1 MKIEKQK
8 QNVNHL
14 FELIKDNPDLP
25 IVPLVATE
33 CVHDDSYGYWL
44 NKWGS
49 AEIDEYYV
57 EDGRFYLSDDF
68 EELVDE
74 WIDNNFQEYSDLTQ
88 EDLEDLA
95 VEEVKKYDWIKAIVV
110 RIEPA

>member
-1 MKIEKQK
+1 MKK

-25 IVPLVATE
+25 IAPLVATE

-57 EDGRFYLSDDF
+57 EDGRFYLSDEF

-74 WIDNNFQEYSDLTQ
+74 WIQDNFEEYPNLSEAQ
-88 EDLEDLA
+88 LEDLA
-95 VEEVKKYDWIKAIVV
+95 KEEVKNYKWVKAIIVN
-110 RIEPA
+110 IEPA

>member
-1 MKIEKQK
+1 MKLEKQK
-8 QNVNHL
+8 QNVNYL
-14 FELIKDNPDLP
+14 LELIKDNPDLP

-74 WIDNNFQEYSDLTQ
+74 WIDNNFQEYPDLTEQ
-88 EDLEDLA
+88 ELENLA
-95 VEEVKKYDWIKAIVV
+95 KEEVRKYGWIKAIVV
-110 RIEPA
+110 CIEST

>member
-1 MKIEKQK
+1 MKLEKQK
-8 QNVNHL
+8 QNVNYL
-14 FELIKDNPDLP
+14 LELIKDNPDLP

-57 EDGRFYLSDDF
+57 QDGRFYLSDDF

-74 WIDNNFQEYSDLTQ
+74 WIDNNFQEYLDLTQ